1 MKMVKIVSVILSVVL
16 TTFGSAAVTEAIFIG
31 SFDLA
36 AQASDNFDT
45 DPDNPD
51 KKVNRKVK
59 KSLDK
64 QSKIP
69 VEKKKKTQTFPV
81 KGLLLEKGTRRA
93 LTGITLY
100 IRKIGSRKIVETL
113 TTDVDGR
120 FQCRLTSGKYTIIIA
135 AVGYDKLEEDIKVGA
150 NSDKY
155 LILRIVSVT
164 TDPYQIIVR
173 SQKKSAEVSKQ
184 QLNTEEAIQIPGAS
198 RDALSSIKS
207 LPGISSSSVF
217 NGYGNGIVIRGSSQ
231 EDSSFLVNNHAIG
244 NFSKTGGLY
253 HFGGF
258 ESIIEPELI
267 ESIDYIAGGFSAEYG
282 NALGGV
288 IDLNVKD
295 PRTDRFGGFAN
306 LSMLSTSLM
315 LEGPIGEKDSIAVSF
330 KRGFLDQYIKWAES
344 FNEEDDSGSEFIE
357 YPNYYDGTA
366 IYRHL
371 FSKDNDFK
379 LTAVGK
385 SDSVEAEDDTD
396 YVSERSSNRALLEDK
411 YISLMG
417 EWDFKNDGFR
427 SILSHMITYS
437 YSNEF
442 YGDRAYHRQ
451 SFDTYELKQKIE
463 YGLNQTH
470 QLKAGVSLRINQ
482 AKVDSYSSTTP
493 KEGEVYDKDYDI
505 EIRLKKDF
513 TFYYPSL
520 FLMNQFEI
528 GRFSL
533 TPGIHGLYDSHNE
546 HALVDPRFSLIYR
559 LTEDTSLKGATG
571 LYSQIP
577 QYDECVEPWGTEG
590 LKPEKSIHG
599 ILGVNHRLNENITL
613 DIQTYYKSFY
623 DLAVRI
629 DDADPTRFGNDGSG
643 YAYGTEI
650 LLRHQMTDHF
660 FGWVSYTYSVAI
672 RKDGPDKDERYFDSD
687 MPHNFIAV
695 ASYKPNRYWSFG
707 LKYQYASGLPYTD
720 LLHTETVYDVDKD
733 TYYPFYNGP
742 INEDRLDAH
751 QQLDFRIDKYWIFNN
766 FILSTYL
773 DVRNVLQTKNI
784 FTKVYNKDY
793 TQSEEFLNISSQIPM
808 IFLGLKFDF

>member
-1 MKMVKIVSVILSVVL
+1 MKIFRTIQLIFIIVMMI
-16 TTFGSAAVTEAIFIG
+16 FGSAFAAEDTVNNSNENQDKAI
-31 SFDLA
+31 D
-36 AQASDNFDT
+36 
-45 DPDNPD
+45 
-51 KKVNRKVK
+51 RKVESSSDQK
-59 KSLDK
+59 IR
-64 QSKIP
+64 QSDVNKNAAP
-69 VEKKKKTQTFPV
+69 MFPIQ
-81 KGLLLEKGTRRA
+81 GLLLEKGTRRV
-93 LTGITLY
+93 LSNITVY
-100 IRKIGSRKIVETL
+100 IRETFSKNVVETL
-113 TTDVDGR
+113 TTDEDGK
-120 FQCRLTSGKYTIIIA
+120 FQFQLVPGKYTVIIA
-135 AVGYDKLEEDIKVGA
+135 AVGYDKLEEELEV
-150 NSDKY
+150 NQNLDKN
-155 LILRIVSVT
+155 LTLRIVSKT
-164 TDPYQIIVR
+164 INPYQIIVR
-173 SQKKSAEVSKQ
+173 SQKKSTEISERK
-184 QLNTEEAIQIPGAS
+184 LNNEEALQIPGS
-198 RDALSSIKS
+198 NRDVLSSIKS
-207 LPGISSSSVF
+207 LPGINSSSVF

-231 EDSSFLVNNHAIG
+231 EDSLFLVNNHAIG
-244 NFSKTGGLY
+244 DFSKTGGLY

-315 LEGPIGEKDSIAVSF
+315 LEGPISEKDSIAVSF
-330 KRGFLDQYIKWAES
+330 KRGFLDQYMKWAES

-366 IYRHL
+366 IYRHS

-385 SDSVEAEDDTD
+385 SDSVESKDEVD

-417 EWDFKNDGFR
+417 EWDFQDGAFR
-427 SILSHMITYS
+427 SLLSPMITYS

-451 SFDTYELKQKIE
+451 SFDTYELKEKIE
-463 YGLNQTH
+463 YRLNQTH
-470 QLKAGVSLRINQ
+470 QLKAGMGLRINQ
-482 AKVDSYSSTTP
+482 AKVDSYSSTIP
-493 KEGEVYDKDYDI
+493 KEGEVYDKDYDT
-505 EIRLKKDF
+505 EIRLKKEF

-520 FLMNQFEI
+520 FLMDQIEI
-528 GRFSL
+528 GRFTL
-533 TPGIHGLYDSHNE
+533 TPGIHSIYDSHNE
-546 HALVDPRFSLIYR
+546 QHLIDPRFSLIYA

-571 LYSQIP
+571 LYSQMP
-577 QYDECVEPWGTEG
+577 QYDECVEPWGTKG

-599 ILGVNHRLNENITL
+599 VLGVEHQLGENLTL
-613 DIQTYYKSFY
+613 DVQTYYKSFY
-623 DLAVRI
+623 DMAVRI
-629 DDADPTRFGNDGSG
+629 DDTDTTRFGNDGNG
-643 YAYGTEI
+643 HAYGAEI

-660 FGWVSYTYSVAI
+660 FGWISYAYSVAR

-720 LLHTETVYDVDKD
+720 LLHTETLYDVDKD
-733 TYYPFYNGP
+733 IYYPVYGGP
-742 INEDRLDAH
+742 INEDRLDTH

-773 DVRNVLQTKNI
+773 DVRNILQTKNT
-784 FTKVYNKDY
+784 FQKVYNKDY
-793 TQSEEFLNISSQIPM
+793 SQSEDFLNISSQVPL